1 MEKKNADDFSK
12 SIDEST
18 DISVYFSKP
27 VLHQDCVLLNNE
39 ITNRL
44 VNLSKGNYLNI
55 IVTYKIIHQNRSK

>member
-12 SIDEST
+12 SIDESN

-27 VLHQDCVLLNNE
+27 VLHQDCELLNKE

-55 IVTYKIIHQNRSK
+55 IVIIHQNRSK